1 MISIVSAI
9 IVLGILIFVHEFG
22 HFILAKAFKVGVEK
36 FSLGF
41 GPKLFGKRVGE
52 TEYLISA
59 FPLGGYVKMVGEA
72 GDEEV
77 PLEDQSRSFLAKP
90 PWQRIL
96 IVFAGPLFNL
106 VFAYVAFISVFMIGV
121 PFITSKI
128 GEVLKDKP
136 AARAG
141 LKANDVI
148 IAVNDRAVSKWND
161 LSQLIAESSGK
172 KLDLKV
178 KRGGQTFV
186 VQVTPEVTT
195 QKNLLGDTITYPA
208 IGIAASKDFD
218 VERFGPLESI
228 KKGGEHTWDII
239 KLTYVVL
246 GRLVTGAISLDTI
259 GGPIMI
265 AKMAGEQAVAG
276 ISNLIAFMAFLSI
289 NLGILNLLPIPIL
302 DGGHLMF
309 YAYEW
314 LFRRPVSMKAR
325 ELLQQVGLVLLIGL
339 MFLAFYNDIVRYFVG
354 RG

>member
-9 IVLGILIFVHEFG
+9 IVLGILIFVHELG
-22 HFILAKAFKVGVEK
+22 HFIFAKVFKVGVEK

-41 GPKLFGKRVGE
+41 GPKLFGKRIGE
-52 TEYLISA
+52 TEYLVSA

-96 IVFAGPLFNL
+96 IVAAGPLFNL
-106 VFAYVAFISVFMIGV
+106 VFAYLAFISVFMLGV

-141 LKANDVI
+141 IKANDVV
-148 IAVNDRAVSKWND
+148 IAVNDRAVSKWSD
-161 LSQLIAESSGK
+161 LSRLIAESRGK
-172 KLDLKV
+172 QLDMKV
-178 KRGGQTFV
+178 DRGGKTFV
-186 VQVTPEVTT
+186 FRVTPEVTT

-208 IGIAASKDFD
+208 IGISASKDFA
-218 VERFGPLESI
+218 VERFGPVESF
-228 KKGGEHTWDII
+228 KKGSEHTWDVIR
-239 KLTYVVL
+239 LTYVVL
-246 GRLVTGAISLDTI
+246 GRIVTGAISLDTI

-265 AKMAGEQAVAG
+265 AKMAGEQAYAG
-276 ISNLIAFMAFLSI
+276 ISNLVAFMAFLSI

-302 DGGHLMF
+302 DGGHFMF

-314 LFRRPVSMKAR
+314 LFRRPVSIKAR

-354 RG
+354 HG